1 MMEGERMNGFPST
14 MMEEELNLWDFLE
27 RAAALFGRKEVV
39 SRLHTGEV
47 HRTTYAEV
55 YRRARRLMGA

>member
-1 MMEGERMNGFPST
+1 MNAFPST
-14 MMEEELNLWDFLE
+14 MMDEELNLWDFLE

-47 HRTTYAEV
+47 HRTTYAAV
-55 YRRARRLMGA
+55 SYTHLTLPTICSV